1 MTAELGRV
9 LALLF
14 MGVVVGMILSAAFKA
29 LTNAIRREIRRFHI
43 WRGMRRLD
51 DLAARTWPAR
61 EYEQIEE
68 DW

>member
-1 MTAELGRV
+1 MTEQIGRG
-9 LALLF
+9 LALVF
-14 MGVVVGMILSAAFKA
+14 MGVVLGMIASAAFKA
-29 LTNAIRREIRRFHI
+29 LTNAIQYELRRFRI